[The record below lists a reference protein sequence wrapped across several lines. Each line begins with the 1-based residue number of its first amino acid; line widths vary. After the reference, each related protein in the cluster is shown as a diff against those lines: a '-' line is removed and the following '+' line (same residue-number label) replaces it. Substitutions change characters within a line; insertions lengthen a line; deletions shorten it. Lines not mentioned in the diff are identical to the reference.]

1 MSWTDPETKSTGN
14 LITAAYWNQ
23 MLGPSGNQVLTAP
36 GVFTTAGDIIY
47 GTGDNATTRLASSGG
62 GGKFL
67 QMNGGATAPAW
78 VTALTSLVADTTPQL
93 GGFLD
98 ANGNYIQMQK
108 GGDIASASP
117 TVIDTDGDYFSVTGT
132 TNFSAFTVAADRH
145 FFLEFAGVL
154 TITHGAGTIDLP
166 GGANITTAASDVG
179 EFVSTAANVVT
190 CVNYTRAS
198 GKAVIETVTSVSG
211 STGAV
216 ADGDIDHDSLA
227 NFAANEHYTQANIT
241 TIGTVTSGTIST
253 GAVIDDPTMTQGS
266 DATGDVYYRSAA
278 GKLTRLATGAD
289 GTVLT
294 STGAGAVPAFEAVA
308 DDAGI
313 RNDIATLALHTAIA
327 DNKAAYNL
335 SNAFIDQF
343 EDDSGIDA
351 ESTTDRHAS
360 EYVATEGGAADTD
373 VKLLLHMDGTN
384 GTYNFVDSSPSAHTM
399 TRDGT
404 PTHHTAEKKFG
415 ASSATFDGS
424 GDTVH
429 TSSTHADFTFGT
441 GDFTIEGWFYWTPA
455 VTHDGQRFFTGGTP
469 DSGEWS
475 CYGNDANKS
484 NIYAFGS
491 GPFTQTADTST
502 WNHYAWVRESGS
514 LAMYRNGTEMGSSP
528 YANTTDFSAAGG
540 FALGRYG
547 AGDGWNGLI
556 DEVRICR
563 SAKYSANFT
572 PAATAFDPGGIVSSG
587 NFTSATQTASGSVST
602 MGIVV
607 LYKNE
612 TGTATLNTDL
622 VAEVSANGGTNYAS
636 ATLVAGGTFSTG
648 INIAAV
654 SGVSVTAGT
663 APKYKIS
670 FANQSW
676 LTKHTQV
683 HGVALLY

>member
-308 DDAGI
+308 GGGGSGLTEADSWILTTPFTGDASP
-313 RNDIATLALHTAIA
+313 IATNLAQTSSTGFGCLGTGM
-327 DNKAAYNL
+327 
-335 SNAFIDQF
+335 S
-343 EDDSGIDA
+343 ESSGIFTFP
-351 ESTTDRHAS
+351 STGYWAVLAMMNFRHSGDSRYLQGFISVTTNNADYS
-360 EYVATEGGAADTD
+360 NATEGATSTTQHDSVEMRTSLMLYALLNVTNTTNVKVRFVVD
-373 VKLLLHMDGTN
+373 VYH
-384 GTYNFVDSSPSAHTM
+384 
-399 TRDGT
+399 
-404 PTHHTAEKKFG
+404 
-415 ASSATFDGS
+415 SSATTH
-424 GDTVH
+424 GDTDNQ
-429 TSSTHADFTFGT
+429 TSFHFLRL
-441 GDFTIEGWFYWTPA
+441 GDI
-455 VTHDGQRFFTGGTP
+455 
-469 DSGEWS
+469 
-475 CYGNDANKS
+475 
-484 NIYAFGS
+484 
-491 GPFTQTADTST
+491 
-502 WNHYAWVRESGS
+502 
-514 LAMYRNGTEMGSSP
+514 
-528 YANTTDFSAAGG
+528 
-540 FALGRYG
+540 
-547 AGDGWNGLI
+547 
-556 DEVRICR
+556 
-563 SAKYSANFT
+563 
-572 PAATAFDPGGIVSSG
+572 
-587 NFTSATQTASGSVST
+587 
-602 MGIVV
+602 
-607 LYKNE
+607 
-612 TGTATLNTDL
+612 
-622 VAEVSANGGTNYAS
+622 
-636 ATLVAGGTFSTG
+636 
-648 INIAAV
+648 
-654 SGVSVTAGT
+654 
-663 APKYKIS
+663 
-670 FANQSW
+670 
-676 LTKHTQV
+676 
-683 HGVALLY
+683 